1 MKWSIFGPD
10 LGKINLNDDNNFYED
25 DLEINHEKKKSQ
37 GSRQIYLFPIS
48 FRKLLLLWSSLK

>member
-25 DLEINHEKKKSQ
+25 NLETNHEKKNYKVLDKS
-37 GSRQIYLFPIS
+37 IY
-48 FRKLLLLWSSLK
+48 FRFAFENYCFCGQA

>member
-25 DLEINHEKKKSQ
+25 DLETNHEKKNHKVLDKS
-37 GSRQIYLFPIS
+37 IYFWLAFENYC
-48 FRKLLLLWSSLK
+48 FCGQA

>member
-25 DLEINHEKKKSQ
+25 NLETNHEKKKLQ
-37 GSRQIYLFPIS
+37 GSRQIYLFPVC
-48 FRKLLLLWSSLK
+48 FRNLLLLWSSLK